1 MQISIPKL
9 KKEIE
14 KMYKNFKLN
23 WQGKSVVALH
33 LMNFITKRINFQ
45 NKEKKGKKNEPKL

>member
-33 LMNFITKRINFQ
+33 LMNFITKRINSQ
-45 NKEKKGKKNEPKL
+45 NLERKGKERKEK

>member
-1 MQISIPKL
+1 MH
-9 KKEIE
+9 
-14 KMYKNFKLN
+14 KNFRLN

-45 NKEKKGKKNEPKL
+45 NKEKKGKKNESKL